1 MDKTDLRIY
10 VSEHC
15 WGCEE
20 ARKIAGEIR
29 VEFPDVQVVLVER
42 ESAECWPDE
51 IIATP
56 AFVLDGKL
64 VSWGNPSRE
73 RLRGLLAEAV
83 GQRPKPAV

>member
-1 MDKTDLRIY
+1 MDKTELQIY

-29 VEFPDVQVVLVER
+29 VEFPDVHVNLIER
-42 ESAECWPDE
+42 ESAERWPDE

-64 VSWGNPSRE
+64 VSWGNPTRE
-73 RLRGLLAEAV
+73 QIRGLLAEAA
-83 GQRPKPAV
+83 GHRHTPAV

>member
-15 WGCEE
+15 WGCQE

-29 VEFPDVQVVLVER
+29 VEFPDVRVVLVER
-42 ESAECWPDE
+42 ESAERWPDE

-56 AFVLDGKL
+56 AYVLDGKL
-64 VSWGNPSRE
+64 VSWGNPARE
-73 RLRGLLAEAV
+73 RLRSLLAKAADKR
-83 GQRPKPAV
+83 QAPAV